1 MPTPSSVQQA
11 LLRDTGHSSSAAFVA
26 NHADSNS
33 VHEAA
38 NNGAPRTRDVGFVF
52 RMGRGLLLSVIFGA
66 LAGSVVFADVSTPM
80 FQSNMVL
87 QREMAAPVFGKASPG
102 EEVTVAFRGQ
112 IKTTRAD
119 DQGKWL
125 VKLDPMDAGGP
136 FEMTVTGD
144 NTLRFDN
151 VMVGEVWLCAG
162 QSNMGYSMKK
172 LGARNV
178 AEAAQAR
185 NPDIRIQTMMRGQV
199 TKWEPLTPEVCL
211 KSSATA
217 YYFGKELQAVLNVP
231 VGLIVSSSPG
241 TAIRYWVD
249 PETIAADP
257 KLAGEKSVG
266 KWYNELV
273 KPVIPYGI
281 RGAIWYQGESDADGN
296 ASEYKGRFQSM
307 LRNYRKIWGQGDFPF
322 LYVQLANFGPK
333 QTDPGAPSRWAEVR
347 AAQTETLA
355 LPSTAMAVTI
365 DIGDPDYHPEN
376 KWDVGKRLALPAL
389 RLVYDR
395 KDVSEYSGPTLQSCE
410 KKDGQVFLRFD
421 HASGGLVNKSGGDSL
436 AGFAVSGADGKW
448 YWAKGLIQKDAVAL
462 TCAEVKDPAKVRYA
476 WADCPV
482 ATPLYNQAGLPA
494 GPFEVVPTVAA
505 AKTKAEQ
512 TEAGTSIRTRRQK

>member
-1 MPTPSSVQQA
+1 
-11 LLRDTGHSSSAAFVA
+11 
-26 NHADSNS
+26 
-33 VHEAA
+33 
-38 NNGAPRTRDVGFVF
+38 
-52 RMGRGLLLSVIFGA
+52 
-66 LAGSVVFADVSTPM
+66 M

-87 QREMAAPVFGKASPG
+87 QREMAAPVFGKAAPG

-112 IKTTRAD
+112 TKSTRAD

-125 VKLDPMDAGGP
+125 VRLDPMSAGGP
-136 FEMTVTGD
+136 FEMKISGQ
-144 NTLRFDN
+144 NTLHFSN

-172 LGARNV
+172 IGGRNV
-178 AEAAQAR
+178 AAAAEA
-185 NPDIRIQTMMRGQV
+185 NFPDIRVQTMMRGQV

-211 KSSATA
+211 KTSATA
-217 YYFGKELQAVLNVP
+217 YYFGRDLQQALDVP

-249 PETIAADP
+249 PDTIAADP
-257 KLAGEKSVG
+257 KLAAQKSVG

-296 ASEYKGRFQSM
+296 APEYKNRFLSLLQ
-307 LRNYRKIWGQGDFPF
+307 NYRKAWGQGDFPF
-322 LYVQLANFGPK
+322 LFVQIASFGPK

-347 AAQTETLA
+347 AAQTEALA
-355 LPSTAMAVTI
+355 LPNTAMAVTI

-389 RLVYDR
+389 RLVYGR
-395 KDVSEYSGPTLQSCE
+395 RDVQEYSGPTLQSCE
-410 KKDGQVFLRFD
+410 KKGGQVFLRFD
-421 HASGGLVNKSGGDSL
+421 HASGGLVNKAGDDAL
-436 AGFAVSGADGKW
+436 PGFAVSGADGQW
-448 YWAKGLIQKDAVAL
+448 RWAKGVIQKDAVVL
-462 TCAEVKDPAKVRYA
+462 SCDEVKDPVKVRYA
-476 WADCPV
+476 WADCPI

-494 GPFEVVPTVAA
+494 GPFEAVPTVATKA
-505 AKTKAEQ
+505 KAEQ
-512 TEAGTSIRTRRQK
+512 KEAGQGIRTRRQK